1 MLTRDSVR
9 QYPRVS
15 VTTAGDLPLS
25 VGAACRYVR
34 TQIGKRVSLRLTP
47 EIRFFND
54 TSVDRG
60 ERVLALLNRVEQGSE
75 SEETSGDDDSEDGFF
90 VLGEDDASDDAAPAE
105 PAVPKVNRFLVG
117 LDDSDEEEDDGQT
130 GNFFT
135 AAMFPDANP
144 QMEDL
149 QMAQKA
155 ALWDSDQG
163 RKGAK
168 KSAAKRKAAQKA
180 AKQRR

>member
-1 MLTRDSVR
+1 MR
-9 QYPRVS
+9 
-15 VTTAGDLPLS
+15 
-25 VGAACRYVR
+25 
-34 TQIGKRVSLRLTP
+34 LRLTP

-60 ERVLALLNRVEQGSE
+60 ERVLKLLNRVEQGEYADNEASPSSKGE
-75 SEETSGDDDSEDGFF
+75 SDEDDDEGFF
-90 VLGEDDASDDAAPAE
+90 VLDDAADMGDVEAAAAE
-105 PAVPKVNRFLVG
+105 AAVPKVNRFLVG
-117 LDDSDEEEDDGQT
+117 LDDDSDAEDDGET

-135 AAMFPDANP
+135 AEMFPDANP

-149 QMAQKA
+149 QAKQKA

-168 KSAAKRKAAQKA
+168 KSAAKRKVAQKA
-180 AKQRR
+180 AKRRG